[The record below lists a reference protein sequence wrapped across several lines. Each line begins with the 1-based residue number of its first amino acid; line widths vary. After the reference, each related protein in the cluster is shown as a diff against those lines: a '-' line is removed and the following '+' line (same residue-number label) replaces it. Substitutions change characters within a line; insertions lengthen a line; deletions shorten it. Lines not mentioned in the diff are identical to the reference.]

1 MKIIYKLLAI
11 YTFVVISFLGFM
23 ALSIYFSKLTYTW
36 NGNEYYI
43 VGKYTLIP
51 VIIFAGWSIIK
62 KEVKKT

>member
-1 MKIIYKLLAI
+1 
-11 YTFVVISFLGFM
+11 M